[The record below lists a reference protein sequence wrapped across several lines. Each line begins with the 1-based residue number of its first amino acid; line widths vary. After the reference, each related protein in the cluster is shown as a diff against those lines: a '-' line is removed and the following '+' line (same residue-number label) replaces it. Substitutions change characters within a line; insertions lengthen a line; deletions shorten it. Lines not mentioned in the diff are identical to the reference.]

1 MKECKVIAKDKVT
14 KMEIPE
20 LSLLTMLKSQPDFA
34 NKVSQ
39 LKFVAQSLGAGVI
52 ITTKYHAKYA
62 GEGIEYS

>member
-20 LSLLTMLKSQPDFA
+20 FLLLTMLKSQPDFA

-62 GEGIEYS
+62 GKGIE